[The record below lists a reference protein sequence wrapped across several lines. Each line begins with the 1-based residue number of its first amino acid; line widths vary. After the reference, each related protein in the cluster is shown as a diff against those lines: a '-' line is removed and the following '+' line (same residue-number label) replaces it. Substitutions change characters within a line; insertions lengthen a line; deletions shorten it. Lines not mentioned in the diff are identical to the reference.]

1 MSKMGN
7 IHLQAQ
13 EDARDGMDLSRF
25 LDEYGD
31 DALKIWEEFNGS
43 VEEDIK
49 ETQSIEAK
57 VMKHQIL
64 KEIDDFMSGAPD
76 YDDEFYDERKK
87 SYYWLSTQPQTDEEI
102 QTEHWNDDR
111 KITDF

>member
-31 DALKIWEEFNGS
+31 DSLSIWEEFNGS
-43 VEEDIK
+43 VEEDMREK
-49 ETQSIEAK
+49 SFFGKSLEKQS
-57 VMKHQIL
+57 
-64 KEIDDFMSGAPD
+64 D
-76 YDDEFYDERKK
+76 YEV
-87 SYYWLSTQPQTDEEI
+87 
-102 QTEHWNDDR
+102 QTEHWDYDR
-111 KITDF
+111 RITDF

>member
-1 MSKMGN
+1 MMSKMGN

-31 DALKIWEEFNGS
+31 GALEIWEEFNG
-43 VEEDIK
+43 ED
-49 ETQSIEAK
+49 
-57 VMKHQIL
+57 
-64 KEIDDFMSGAPD
+64 PD
-76 YDDEFYDERKK
+76 EYRKK
-87 SYYWLSTQPQTDEEI
+87 SYFGQSLEEQSDYEV
-102 QTEHWNDDR
+102 QTEHWDYDR

>member
-13 EDARDGMDLSRF
+13 EDARDGMDLKSY

-31 DALKIWEEFNGS
+31 DALDIWREYNGDTK
-43 VEEDIK
+43 ED
-49 ETQSIEAK
+49 
-57 VMKHQIL
+57 MKQLVL
-64 KEIDDFMSGAPD
+64 KEIDDFMSDAPD
-76 YDDEFYDERKK
+76 YDDRKK
-87 SYYWLSTQPQTDEEI
+87 SFFGKSLEKQSDYEV
-102 QTEHWNDDR
+102 QTEHWDDDR

>member
-31 DALKIWEEFNGS
+31 GALDIWEEFNG
-43 VEEDIK
+43 ED
-49 ETQSIEAK
+49 
-57 VMKHQIL
+57 
-64 KEIDDFMSGAPD
+64 PD
-76 YDDEFYDERKK
+76 EYRKK
-87 SYYWLSTQPQTDEEI
+87 SYFGQSLEEQSDYEI
-102 QTEHWNDDR
+102 QTEHWAKER
-111 KITDF
+111 A